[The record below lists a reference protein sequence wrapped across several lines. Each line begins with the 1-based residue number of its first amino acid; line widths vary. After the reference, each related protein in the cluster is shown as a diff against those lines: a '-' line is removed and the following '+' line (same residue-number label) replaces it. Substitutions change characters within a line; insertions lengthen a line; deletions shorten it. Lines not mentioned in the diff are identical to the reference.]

1 MTTCGIP
8 KLMGVP
14 QDFFS
19 GIPNLFAWE
28 RDMIYR
34 ICFLEDKVS
43 APNLFSMSKFFLD
56 KVKSDCCGLGLLV
69 YKPNLFSGRLVLGL
83 G

>member
-1 MTTCGIP
+1 
-8 KLMGVP
+8 
-14 QDFFS
+14 
-19 GIPNLFAWE
+19 
-28 RDMIYR
+28 MIYR